1 MTTPRHPVAP
11 PRAMRNTRT
20 MRNNRALSILL
31 GVALGVPALTLLGSA
46 AWTSHAAAVGTRS
59 FQVDSASTFS
69 AGELAGTTVLSH
81 GSLAVGREV
90 RRIDVP
96 NTPLIY
102 SMVRAPDGSVFLGT
116 GNEGRILRLRGDSVD
131 EVAATGQ
138 LVVASLALDTD
149 GTLYAGTLPEGR
161 VFAIA
166 AGGAMRELVQLPE
179 AEHVWSLV
187 VNGSSLLA
195 GTGPN
200 GRVYSIDRAGHAEVY
215 YQSRASHVMS
225 LARDADGSIYAGTSD
240 DALLLKL
247 TGPGRAEVIYDFPGN
262 EVTAIAVRNGTLAVA
277 ANEFPAPPRVGAA
290 VDGVPSRPAT
300 GKGRLFVVS
309 PDGRTERV
317 FAQEDGHFTSVQ
329 LDADGTVYAG
339 AGKEGRVIRVA
350 PDRTNAILVD
360 VEERQV
366 LAIDM
371 LGSEPVLVT
380 GDSGAVY
387 RITERPATAPMWT
400 SAVLDAS
407 FNARFGQLDWRGQG
421 AVRMLTRSGNSA
433 TPDETWSEWSAPIT
447 APGPVRSAG
456 ARYIQV
462 RAELTSPTS
471 TVHAIVLHYLQQNQ
485 RAAVLSVGVKTRPS
499 GATRTATTRLELEWQ
514 MDNPDGDALRYRL
527 RFRAENQTVW
537 RDMLRESVVHTD
549 ANYTWDTASLPDG
562 YYLVEVEAS
571 DENANPRELRLTSRA
586 VSEPIR
592 VDNHAPVIEGLA
604 LQGARVTGRAV
615 DTLGPIARLEV
626 AIDGGE
632 FRDVFPVDHLLD
644 TAVERFEV
652 DLGELA
658 AGPHVVA
665 VRATDANGNAVTAEV
680 EHSPRR

>member
-1 MTTPRHPVAP
+1 MTTPRHRFAI
-11 PRAMRNTRT
+11 PRAHGTR
-20 MRNNRALSILL
+20 RALSILL
-31 GVALGVPALTLLGSA
+31 GCALGVPALTLLAGTV
-46 AWTSHAAAVGTRS
+46 WTSRASAVGTRS
-59 FQVDSASTFS
+59 FQVDSAATFT

-90 RRIDVP
+90 RRIAVE
-96 NTPLIY
+96 NTPLVY

-116 GNEGRILRLRGDSVD
+116 GNEGRILRLRGDRIE
-131 EVAATGQ
+131 EVAVTGQ
-138 LVVASLALDTD
+138 LLVASLALDTD

-161 VFAIA
+161 VFAVA
-166 AGGAMRELVQLPE
+166 PGGAIRELVQLPE
-179 AEHVWSLV
+179 TEHVWALV
-187 VNGSSLLA
+187 VHGTSLLA
-195 GTGPN
+195 ATGPN

-215 YQSRASHVMS
+215 YQSRAAHVMS
-225 LARDADGSIYAGTSD
+225 LARDADGSVYAGTSD

-247 TGPGRAEVIYDFPGN
+247 LGPGRAEVVYDFPGN
-262 EVTAIAVRNGTLAVA
+262 EVTAIAARNGVLAVA

-290 VDGVPSRPAT
+290 VDGIPSRPAT
-300 GKGRLFVVS
+300 GKGRLFVVNAE
-309 PDGRTERV
+309 GRTERV
-317 FAQEDGHFTSVQ
+317 FAHDDGHFTSVQ
-329 LDADGTVYAG
+329 LDADGTLYAG
-339 AGKEGRVIRVA
+339 AGKEGRVFRVA
-350 PDRTNAILVD
+350 PDRTHSILVD

-371 LGSEPVLVT
+371 LGSEPVIAT

-387 RITERPATAPMWT
+387 RLTDRPATAPMWT

-421 AVRMLTRSGNSA
+421 AVRMLTRTGNSA
-433 TPDETWSEWSAPIT
+433 TPDETWSAWSAPIT
-447 APGPVRSAG
+447 APGPVRSPG

-485 RAAVLSVGVKTRPS
+485 RAAVLAVGLKARPAGRAAS
-499 GATRTATTRLELEWQ
+499 SRYELEWQ

-537 RDMLRESVVHTD
+537 RDMLRESVVHTEP
-549 ANYTWDTASLPDG
+549 NYAWETASLPDG
-562 YYLVEVEAS
+562 YYIVEVEAS
-571 DENANPRELRLTSRA
+571 DEAANPRALRLTSRA

-592 VDNHAPVIEGLA
+592 IDNHAPVIEGLA

-615 DTLGPIARLEV
+615 DTLGPIARLEL

-632 FRDVFPVDHLLD
+632 FQDVFPVDHLLD

-652 DLGELA
+652 ELEELA
-658 AGPHVVA
+658 PGPHVVA
-665 VRATDANGNAVTAEV
+665 VRATDASGNSVTAEV
-680 EHSPRR
+680 EHSPSPRR